1 MGLGWGL
8 RLGLVAGLGL
18 VAAQEA
24 LADDEGVSFVADAL
38 KGKESD
44 EQGGGGEQTGDET
57 GEGVTAGA
65 EEGADDGHQQS
76 GAAGGAT
83 GAENGETG
91 GETGGL
97 EVVGVGSG
105 LGYGMAAFVPDE
117 GDETD

>member
-1 MGLGWGL
+1 M
-8 RLGLVAGLGL
+8 AGLGL

-24 LADDEGVSFVADAL
+24 LTNDESVGFVADAL
-38 KGKESD
+38 EGEESD
-44 EQGGGGEQTGDET
+44 EQGGDGEQTGDEA
-57 GEGVTAGA
+57 GEGVAAGA
-65 EEGADDGHQQS
+65 EEGADDGHQQG

-91 GETGGL
+91 GEAGGL

-117 GDETD
+117 GNETD